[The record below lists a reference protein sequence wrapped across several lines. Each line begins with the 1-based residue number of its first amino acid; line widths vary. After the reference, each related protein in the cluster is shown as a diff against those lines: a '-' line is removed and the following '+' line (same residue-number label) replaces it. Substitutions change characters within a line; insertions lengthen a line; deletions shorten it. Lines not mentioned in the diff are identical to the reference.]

1 MSPAAPD
8 TKPDE
13 ETKPDVQV
21 HYTMSNENTY
31 LNKKTY
37 EIPLLKDDGSNYTA
51 WKFRQTTVLC
61 MRKLLSIATGAEPA
75 PVALTTEEAKDSAKV
90 SEQVERMA
98 KWKQRD
104 DEAFSQITLN
114 MEDGVM
120 NDIVDTTSANE
131 AWTRIVER
139 WEGKGMQSLSFLYQ
153 QLMSTKIEEEED
165 LTTGFNSIK
174 STVSKIK
181 TLGESISDFLLAQI
195 IMNAL
200 PPSYAIVSTVIQT
213 STQQAAITSDAVC
226 EAALREEERRRKGGG
241 ITAMFAQSSKGKSMT
256 KKSARNDPKGKK
268 KDLGPPCA
276 NCSKPGHTKQECW
289 AKGGGAEGTGP
300 RQKRQNSK
308 QSKDNSNE
316 SQANTSKGDSAKVAV
331 TDKSGNSSVGPKI
344 YALTVSD
351 KSSHNENAWLLD
363 SGASRHMTPNRHW
376 FYTYQTLTPPIQIR
390 VGDGNLIPA
399 IGVGRVHVTLYNR
412 HGVETP
418 AVMKSVLHVPELNA
432 NLMSVKELTQGG
444 TDVLFRKSFGAILVG
459 DQGNGPEIGFAKEIS
474 GQLYKVKCIV
484 KHTDV
489 KAYTAI
495 VESESTNDRDDIDAG
510 EFVAYTAGK
519 IAHADLETWHRR
531 LGHVSYEYVLDMF
544 WNGSSFNLCTAIS
557 TAQPQSKVSAGFG
570 SSL

>member
-51 WKFRQTTVLC
+51 WKFRQTTVLR

-104 DEAFSQITLN
+104 DKAFSQITLN

-120 NDIVDTTSANE
+120 NNIVDTTSANE

-195 IMNAL
+195 IMNVL

-213 STQQAAITSDAVC
+213 STQQAAITSNAIC
-226 EAALREEERRRKGGG
+226 EAALREEER
-241 ITAMFAQSSKGKSMT
+241 Q
-256 KKSARNDPKGKK
+256 
-268 KDLGPPCA
+268 
-276 NCSKPGHTKQECW
+276 
-289 AKGGGAEGTGP
+289 
-300 RQKRQNSK
+300 
-308 QSKDNSNE
+308 
-316 SQANTSKGDSAKVAV
+316 
-331 TDKSGNSSVGPKI
+331 
-344 YALTVSD
+344 
-351 KSSHNENAWLLD
+351 
-363 SGASRHMTPNRHW
+363 
-376 FYTYQTLTPPIQIR
+376 
-390 VGDGNLIPA
+390 
-399 IGVGRVHVTLYNR
+399 
-412 HGVETP
+412 
-418 AVMKSVLHVPELNA
+418 
-432 NLMSVKELTQGG
+432 
-444 TDVLFRKSFGAILVG
+444 
-459 DQGNGPEIGFAKEIS
+459 
-474 GQLYKVKCIV
+474 
-484 KHTDV
+484 
-489 KAYTAI
+489 
-495 VESESTNDRDDIDAG
+495 
-510 EFVAYTAGK
+510 
-519 IAHADLETWHRR
+519 
-531 LGHVSYEYVLDMF
+531 
-544 WNGSSFNLCTAIS
+544 
-557 TAQPQSKVSAGFG
+557 
-570 SSL
+570 